1 MQLIFHFGKL
11 KNTNI
16 KYVKKKKNKKKKK
29 SIKIWGICLVD
40 VNKLLESEL
49 T

>member
-16 KYVKKKKNKKKKK
+16 KYGEKKEYKNR
-29 SIKIWGICLVD
+29 GICLVD
-40 VNKLLESEL
+40 VNNSLNQL